1 MPTPE
6 HSFTSRIEQ
15 LQLEND
21 KLTIDLDLANGRTM
35 EEKRLKE
42 MVTAVTTRL
51 RAKVQ
56 AAETDKQLL
65 QQEVQELQGTL
76 DLLRHTTSIAVTEF
90 LHRLRLDQSL
100 PSSE

>member
-1 MPTPE
+1 MPNPE
-6 HSFTSRIEQ
+6 YSFTSRIEQ

-21 KLTIDLDLANGRTM
+21 KLTIDLDLVNGRTM
-35 EEKRLKE
+35 EETRLKE
-42 MVTAVTTRL
+42 MVTAETTQL

-76 DLLRHTTSIAVTEF
+76 DLLRHTTSNAVTEF